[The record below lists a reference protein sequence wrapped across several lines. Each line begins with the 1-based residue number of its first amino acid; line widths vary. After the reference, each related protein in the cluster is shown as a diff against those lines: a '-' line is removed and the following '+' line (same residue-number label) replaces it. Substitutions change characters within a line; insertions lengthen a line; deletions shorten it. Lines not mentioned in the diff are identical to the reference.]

1 MQENLM
7 TLWKSGII
15 GAVFSVSVNIILL
28 FLLKPLTGVP
38 ENFMALSPSPV
49 IGWSVI
55 GIVGATIVYALL
67 RKYAKKPKDL
77 FGLVSFVVLL
87 ASFIPDVLILDMTSG
102 PFAGA
107 TWGAVFLLMLMHV
120 VVAGIVTYL
129 FIKKT
134 L

>member
-7 TLWKSGII
+7 PLWKSGII

-38 ENFMALSPSPV
+38 ENFMTLSPGPV

-55 GIVGATIVYALL
+55 GIIGATVVYALL
-67 RKYAKKPKDL
+67 RRYAKKPKGL

-87 ASFIPDVLILDMTSG
+87 ASFIPDALILGMTTG

-107 TWGAVFLLMLMHV
+107 TWGAVFLLILMHV

>member
-1 MQENLM
+1 M
-7 TLWKSGII
+7 
-15 GAVFSVSVNIILL
+15 ILL

-38 ENFMALSPSPV
+38 ESFMTLSPGPI

-55 GIVGATIVYALL
+55 GTGGATIVYALL

-134 L
+134 V